1 MTTRNRRDQW
11 LREFKSAWMA
21 RIAGRA
27 MSKSETGLDG
37 LAKSLLKKGG
47 REVPHD
53 PELDHPEDWD
63 RPID

>member
-1 MTTRNRRDQW
+1 MTTRSGRDQW
-11 LREFKSAWMA
+11 LRELKSALMA

-27 MSKSETGLDG
+27 MTKRETGLDG
-37 LAKSLLKKGG
+37 LTKSILKRG
-47 REVPHD
+47 REVPSD

>member
-1 MTTRNRRDQW
+1 MTTRNGRDQW
-11 LREFKSAWMA
+11 LRELKSAWMA

-27 MSKSETGLDG
+27 MTKSETGLDG
-37 LAKSLLKKGG
+37 LAKSLLRRGG
-47 REVPHD
+47 EVPPD